1 MGIRSRLRHENPSYL
16 RQRKQSFN
24 LTGEA
29 LFFCLKMSGGAF
41 DEAKGFSYIFN
52 RAGTHSGHRCFDS
65 TQKQP
70 YSTRQI
76 YRRSRRYTYK
86 SYAGSKE
93 TPCCA
98 LHLNKIGQAACFS
111 YLRSRRL
118 FCVLIFEKISKQ
130 SPQKVS
136 LSGNK

>member
-1 MGIRSRLRHENPSYL
+1 
-16 RQRKQSFN
+16 
-24 LTGEA
+24 
-29 LFFCLKMSGGAF
+29 MSGGAF

-118 FCVLIFEKISKQ
+118 FCVLKKFLKKFQNRVPKRCLSVGTSEGVKKPLLNGV
-130 SPQKVS
+130 SPFAAF
-136 LSGNK
+136 